1 MTLLRRRAA
10 LEAWLDHAEAL
21 LSGVAEPEGPELEDA
36 VPLERT
42 DAA

>member
-10 LEAWLDHAEAL
+10 LEAWLEHAEAL
-21 LSGVAEPEGPELEDA
+21 LSASAEAERPEPQDA
-36 VPLERT
+36 LPLERT